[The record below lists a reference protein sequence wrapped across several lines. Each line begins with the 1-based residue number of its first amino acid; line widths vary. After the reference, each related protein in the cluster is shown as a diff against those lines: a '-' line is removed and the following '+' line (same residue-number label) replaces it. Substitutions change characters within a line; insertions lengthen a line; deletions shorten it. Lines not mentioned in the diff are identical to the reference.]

1 MRQQPELQDSY
12 GLLQRYHLED
22 LMTPREF
29 FYPRVALDFYQYMT
43 TRGIPSPTAIH
54 FTINGRHGI
63 LEARHIGEALQIP
76 FELEDPSVFC
86 QWSPISQ
93 RDMVRIL
100 SRGPSTYSILLRKEL
115 RPGILLVDVV
125 LLSNLFPFQHSIHRR
140 GAILD
145 ALFRI
150 SEGFYFGPH
159 HLIMV
164 SLIHFEEKVHRKKL
178 QRANTIP
185 LLFPRLLY

>member
-1 MRQQPELQDSY
+1 
-12 GLLQRYHLED
+12 
-22 LMTPREF
+22 MTPREF

-100 SRGPSTYSILLRKEL
+100 SRGTSTYSILLRKEL